1 MKNIAKKI
9 TAIVLAVTL
18 AATIC
23 PAIDSAGAETA
34 KNETQKEKAESTV
47 KAGNEAVVY
56 SESEAAAGFN
66 VVKIDTVAKTAEI
79 NWMGNVET
87 IIVNFY
93 DDGYKGQYKDRPP
106 VYTKSINVT
115 ASPDELVTTNV
126 TFDKDMPEYFI
137 LEILLKD
144 GSGKDVADPYVTN
157 QYTEAI
163 REISDKTIEDFRN
176 EGDRLVE
183 LAENAGAEEGSFL
196 ILADDVIR
204 IDEGPTGQ
212 EGVEGAGYVQV
223 EMMPTNGGDQL
234 CTLNNIDSELSR
246 QLDDIEYGAPVF
258 ITDETVGANGA
269 ETSYVMF
276 KAKSASV
283 DEKSGS
289 AVLRGEVMESAGKN
303 GEVNEEEMATYI
315 KAASIGGKAD
325 YEDDWDDVWLPG
337 GITFTAH
344 MHGTMEVQIIVNAM
358 SMSYFDFSVFL
369 VDDRYC
375 EDAEIDVNLPSIV
388 IDIPV
393 KTFSLGVKGI
403 FEFEFSI
410 NIRFSGSSSGGVRFD
425 FYLPT
430 YIFVSISSRSGLGIN
445 NFSPDSR
452 FEFEGVTFRGQFFAG
467 VATGV
472 AGSAFEMLSLSAD
485 LESGLEFSAEM
496 NSGQYWDGK
505 RKYHACEDFSCV
517 GGDITFKKLGYSICA
532 NAGHFSNGISG
543 DILPPKL
550 LKNFYYSYTYDDY
563 GLSECPHWGYRL
575 NVHVTNQDGKDVSGA
590 KVSYDITSSNDY
602 ADKDKERFKGLTE
615 GTTDAQG
622 IATIY
627 MPENEFDIDITA
639 KDEYGHTFKA
649 SKTFDETGDDPVAET
664 LDIKIDM
671 SRNKLSFIDT
681 DQSGPAENMP
691 DPVYTYDDEPSAAI
705 PEKTPSKNNRVF
717 VGWAAEQGSTEVAYN
732 PGDPIQV
739 KEDTQLYAIWAYD
752 EYTIELD
759 KNKPGNASNEIEGNI
774 PASITIQYTEADSQR
789 IGTMTMTG
797 WEFKGWSRDRV
808 PFSDNDLINEI
819 SKEELLKSDSNTIR
833 LYAQWDPKPYNVTF
847 VDQNGQEIREQGIY
861 YDTPTHLISVEQL
874 KLQNENSI
882 FTYWTVEGSEKKLP
896 DKAKIKNLCTVNEDG
911 SLEGK
916 TLKANW
922 LTKTGATIIITD
934 SGKFVD
940 AGAAIKITLKDYENN
955 EIEYDVEFKKESP
968 GIYTVESLDIP
979 EGTYIVVFDGEA
991 LQAYNTE
998 DRSIEISED
1007 FGAYNFDYYSVDAK
1021 CDGNGTLSV
1030 TNEDGEQVG
1039 SEDKLIRETK
1049 IKVSAT
1055 AETGHHFEQY
1065 TILGSDSG
1073 LEWEPTKAE
1082 QTFTVTGDMV
1092 IEAHFVPNLYKIIF
1106 HDNDGGSDQT
1116 VKQDMV
1122 YGEGQNLFAN
1132 QFERRGYKFAGWTTE
1147 SEWKGSAVD
1156 YVDSQ
1161 GVLNL
1166 TEKNDGQVH
1175 LYAQWTPAETFIVF
1189 NDNADGEE
1197 IKGEMLQQGTF
1208 YDSETTLSPCKF
1220 ERDYWDFIG
1229 WNTRADGS
1237 GISYSDK
1244 AVFISDNPLK
1254 DSELTL
1260 YAQWKETEYTI
1271 DYDLAG
1277 GTVAADRDST
1287 EGGAIK
1293 GNPATYNINTET
1305 FTLINPQRVG
1315 YEFLGWTGTGISGD
1329 PQDKVTISK
1338 GSHDDRKYTAKW
1350 KAEEKTLKFDPN
1362 GGKWDDGSTDIATV
1376 NADYDSTIYSPDAPS
1391 REYYT
1396 FEFWEDERGNKYIPG
1411 HEYKVRGDHEFKA
1424 IWKPVEYVIEYDLAG
1439 GSVAG
1444 DANPVVYTAETD
1456 DFALTAPERE
1466 GYVFI
1471 GWTGSNGDDPET
1483 EVMITKGS
1491 GGDKHYTANW
1501 KPAKM
1506 SPSEEGSKGEG
1517 HDKGTPTGDHFD
1529 PMLWGFLLLGSAAVL
1544 AGLVIRRRRKEK
1556 V

>member
-47 KAGNEAVVY
+47 KADNEAVVY

-87 IIVNFY
+87 IVVNFY

-212 EGVEGAGYVQV
+212 EGAEGAGYVQV

-325 YEDDWDDVWLPG
+325 YEDDLDDVWLPG

-575 NVHVTNQDGKDVSGA
+575 NVHVKNQDGKDVSGA

-649 SKTFDETGDDPVAET
+649 SKTFDETGDDPVTET

-759 KNKPGNASNEIEGNI
+759 KNKPGNASSKIEGDI

-789 IGTMTMTG
+789 IGTMTMEG

-833 LYAQWDPKPYNVTF
+833 LYAQWDPKPYTVTF
-847 VDQNGQEIREQGIY
+847 VDQNDNERKTQGIY
-861 YDTPTHLISVEQL
+861 YDTPTQLMSVEQL
-874 KLQNENSI
+874 KLQKENSI
-882 FTYWTVEGSEKKLP
+882 FAYWTVEGSEEKFP

-911 SLEGK
+911 SLKGK
-916 TLKANW
+916 ILKANW

-940 AGAAIKITLKDYENN
+940 AGN
-955 EIEYDVEFKKESP
+955 EINIILKKYGDDIIQHKVTFEKKSP
-968 GIYTVESLDIP
+968 GIYTVESLGIP

-998 DRSIEISED
+998 DRSIEISKD
-1007 FGAYNFDYYSVDAK
+1007 FGAYNFDYYSVDAEY
-1021 CDGNGTLSV
+1021 DGNGKISV

-1039 SEDKLIRETK
+1039 PEDKLIWGTK
-1049 IKVSAT
+1049 IRVSAT

-1082 QTFTVTGDMV
+1082 QTFTVTRDMV
-1092 IEAHFVPNLYKIIF
+1092 IEAHFVPNLYKIVF

-1116 VKQDMV
+1116 VTQDMV
-1122 YGEGQNLFAN
+1122 YGEGQRLFAN
-1132 QFERRGYKFAGWTTE
+1132 QFERRGYKFAGWTREAEWQE
-1147 SEWKGSAVD
+1147 SVD
-1156 YVDSQ
+1156 YNDSAE
-1161 GVLNL
+1161 VVNL
-1166 TEKNDGQVH
+1166 TKENDGQVH
-1175 LYAQWTPAETFIVF
+1175 LYAQWTPAATFIDF
-1189 NDNADGEE
+1189 DDNVEGEE
-1197 IKGEMLQQGTF
+1197 IKGEMEQQKTF
-1208 YDSETTLSPCKF
+1208 YDSKTTLSPCEF

-1229 WNTRADGS
+1229 WNTSADGS

-1244 AVFISDNPLK
+1244 AVFISDNPLD

-1271 DYDLAG
+1271 VYDLAG

-1315 YEFLGWTGTGISGD
+1315 YEFLGWTGTGIKGED
-1329 PQDKVTISK
+1329 PQDKVTIIK
-1338 GSHDDRKYTAKW
+1338 GSHGDREYTANW
-1350 KAEEKTLKFDPN
+1350 KAEEKALRFNPN
-1362 GGKWDDGSTDIATV
+1362 GGKWDDGSKDIVTV
-1376 NADYDSTIYSPDAPS
+1376 NADYDSTIYIPDAPS

-1396 FEFWEDERGNKYIPG
+1396 FEFWEDENGNKYIPG
-1411 HEYKVRGDHEFKA
+1411 HEYKVRGDQEFKV

-1439 GSVAG
+1439 GSAAG
-1444 DANPVVYTAETD
+1444 NANPVVYTAETD

-1471 GWTGSNGDDPET
+1471 GWTGSNGDDPEM

-1501 KPAKM
+1501 KPDKM

-1517 HDKGTPTGDHFD
+1517 HDKGTPTGDNFD
-1529 PMLWGFLLLGSAAVL
+1529 PMLWGFLLLDSAAAL
-1544 AGLVIRRRRKEK
+1544 AGLVIRRRRKGSE
-1556 V
+1556 